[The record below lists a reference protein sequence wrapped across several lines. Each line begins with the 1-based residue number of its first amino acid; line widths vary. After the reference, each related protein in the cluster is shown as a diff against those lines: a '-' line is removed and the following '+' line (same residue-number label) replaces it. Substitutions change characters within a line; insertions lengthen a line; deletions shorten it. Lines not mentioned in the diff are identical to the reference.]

1 MFKSPSKAA
10 EPSQNWEEHIP
21 NNGKVVEA
29 LSDAS
34 EALLREHA
42 EYLMKRYGTLDLDP
56 VPGPDDA
63 DPYNWPNWKKIVNL
77 MLVVVHACM
86 ATFIAAA
93 IIPAFPELAEDLG
106 VSLQQVSYLTT
117 LQIAFLAV
125 APAIH
130 RPFANTFG
138 RRPMF
143 LVSLLVSMLGNIG
156 CAKSSSYAAMA
167 ACRAIVAFFI
177 SPAAAFGSGVV
188 TETFL
193 KKHRARCLGIWT
205 LMSIIGVP
213 LAPLIMGFIAAAG
226 GYQWIYWTLAIIN
239 GLQLVAYFFLGPET
253 LYVRGTNEL
262 KGSSFKRQYLNFKRI
277 DPRPLSLNDFIHPFG
292 LWRKISVV
300 LPTAAHAMVFLFCNT
315 LIAVE
320 IPNLFG
326 EKFGFNSQQLGL
338 QFIGMIVGHVLGEPI
353 SGTLSDYWMNRRARK
368 TGCKAQP
375 EYRLWF
381 SYLGFM
387 LAIAGVVVFL
397 VQIQLAPQGHW
408 NITPVIGIALAGAGN
423 QIATTVLI
431 TYAVD
436 RHPQEAAS
444 IGVFVTFIRQVWA
457 FIGPFWFPPM
467 FTSVG
472 LVASS
477 GIATGLIVAVSVIPT
492 AFIHWSSRSRQA
504 QEKGSSV

>member
-1 MFKSPSKAA
+1 MFESSSKAT
-10 EPSQNWEEHIP
+10 EPSQDWEERIP
-21 NNGKVVEA
+21 DNGNVIEA

-34 EALLREHA
+34 EALSREHA
-42 EYLMKRYGTLDLDP
+42 EYLMKRHGTLDLDP
-56 VPGPDDA
+56 LPGPDDA
-63 DPYNWPNWKKIVNL
+63 DPYNWPNWKKIINL

-130 RPFANTFG
+130 RPFANIFG

-143 LVSLLVSMLGNIG
+143 LVSLLASMLGNIG
-156 CAKSSSYAAMA
+156 CAKSSSYTAMA

-177 SPAAAFGSGVV
+177 SPAAALGSGVV

-193 KKHRARCLGIWT
+193 RKHRARCLGIWT
-205 LMSIIGVP
+205 LMSILGVP
-213 LAPLIMGFIAAAG
+213 LAPLTMGFIAAAG
-226 GYQWIYWTLAIIN
+226 GYQWIYWTLSIIN
-239 GLQLVAYFFLGPET
+239 GVQLVAYFFLGPET
-253 LYVRGTNEL
+253 LYVRGTNEP

-292 LWRKISVV
+292 LWHKISVV
-300 LPTAAHAMVFLFCNT
+300 LPTVAHAMVFLFCNT

-326 EKFGFNSQQLGL
+326 EKFGFDSQQLGL
-338 QFIGMIVGHVLGEPI
+338 QFIGMIVGHAL
-353 SGTLSDYWMNRRARK
+353 
-368 TGCKAQP
+368 
-375 EYRLWF
+375 
-381 SYLGFM
+381 
-387 LAIAGVVVFL
+387 
-397 VQIQLAPQGHW
+397 
-408 NITPVIGIALAGAGN
+408 GIALAGAGN
-423 QIATTVLI
+423 QIVTTVLI
-431 TYAVD
+431 SYAVD

-472 LVASS
+472 LAASS
-477 GIATGLIVAVSVIPT
+477 GIAAGLIIAVSVIPT
-492 AFIHWSSRSRQA
+492 IFIHWNSRSHPA
-504 QEKGSSV
+504 GEKGRSV

>member
-1 MFKSPSKAA
+1 MFESSSKAT
-10 EPSQNWEEHIP
+10 ESSQNC
-21 NNGKVVEA
+21 
-29 LSDAS
+29 DAS
-34 EALLREHA
+34 EALSRDHV
-42 EYLMKRYGTLDLDP
+42 EYLMKRHGTLDLDP
-56 VPGPDDA
+56 LPGPDDV

-86 ATFIAAA
+86 ATFKAAA

-117 LQIAFLAV
+117 LQNAFLAV

-130 RPFANTFG
+130 RPFANIFG

-156 CAKSSSYAAMA
+156 CAKSSSYAAA

-177 SPAAAFGSGVV
+177 SPAAALGSGVV

-226 GYQWIYWTLAIIN
+226 GYQRIYWMLAIIN
-239 GLQLVAYFFLGPET
+239 DLQLVAYLFLGPET
-253 LYVRGTNEL
+253 LYVRGTNEF
-262 KGSSFKRQYLNFKRI
+262 KGSSFKRQYLSFKRI

-292 LWRKISVV
+292 LWRKISVL
-300 LPTAAHAMVFLFCNT
+300 LPTVAHAMVFLFCNT

-338 QFIGMIVGHVLGEPI
+338 QFIGMIVGHALGEPI

-368 TGCKAQP
+368 TACKTQP

-408 NITPVIGIALAGAGN
+408 NTTSVIGIALAGAGN

-431 TYAVD
+431 TYMVD

-477 GIATGLIVAVSVIPT
+477 GIATGLIVAVSVIPA
-492 AFIHWSSRSRQA
+492 AFIHWSSWSRQA

>member
-1 MFKSPSKAA
+1 MFESSSKAT
-10 EPSQNWEEHIP
+10 EPSQTWEERVP
-21 NNGKVVEA
+21 NNGNVIEA

-34 EALLREHA
+34 EALSRDHV
-42 EYLMKRYGTLDLDP
+42 EYLMKRHGTLDLDP
-56 VPGPDDA
+56 LPGPDD
-63 DPYNWPNWKKIVNL
+63 KIVNL

-177 SPAAAFGSGVV
+177 SPAAALGSGVV

-205 LMSIIGVP
+205 LMTIIGVP

-226 GYQWIYWTLAIIN
+226 GYQWIYWMLAIIN

-253 LYVRGTNEL
+253 RYVRDTNEL
-262 KGSSFKRQYLNFKRI
+262 KSSSFKRQYLNFKRI

-300 LPTAAHAMVFLFCNT
+300 LPTVAHAMVFLFCNT

-338 QFIGMIVGHVLGEPI
+338 QFIGMIVGHALGEPI
-353 SGTLSDYWMNRRARK
+353 SGTLSDYWMNRHARK

-397 VQIQLAPQGHW
+397 VQIQLAPQDHW

-423 QIATTVLI
+423 QIATTVLV